1 VPDRGGAA
9 LNPGAR
15 RVMCSESGE
24 ELLALGKALR
34 SAARG
39 WLLDR
44 ERLAD
49 GVRLRIQGGGEAEAA
64 VAEFVRRERGCCPFL
79 EFRTVRGD
87 GGFSVDVVGPPEAAH
102 LLDLIFRI
110 AEPASRES
118 R

>member
-1 VPDRGGAA
+1 M
-9 LNPGAR
+9 NPGAR
-15 RVMCSESGE
+15 PLMCSESGE
-24 ELLALGKALR
+24 DLLALGEALR

-49 GVRLRIQGGGEAEAA
+49 GLRLRFQGGAAAEAA
-64 VAEFVRRERGCCPFL
+64 VAEFVRREQQCCPFL

-87 GGFSVDVVGPPEAAH
+87 GCFSVDVVGPPEAAH

-110 AEPASRES
+110 AEPASRVP